1 LNLIEFKPFFHR
13 NDLNAFHS
21 KEIMTVL
28 FRARTSEGFNFKIL
42 GEILHNTL
50 KTISIHITKEGIFS
64 KMIDVHKKLLIDI
77 KLLSTNFSQ
86 YVLNTDSLL
95 FGVNISHLYKIIS
108 SLKKKDSLILQIM
121 EESPN
126 ELQIIVTPRE
136 RDHTEVSRI
145 SIQNIQSLDIDVPE
159 NYNHPVH
166 VSSSKFQK
174 MCKDMLNIGK
184 EIHVYGNEQFV
195 MFECETP
202 GIYKKQIH
210 FGEEPED
217 PESSPHM
224 VTDNPSDVHYYFDA
238 EQLVR
243 ISKISSLAPLLHVY
257 LNHSLP
263 LLIKSQVGSL
273 GTISIFIKSSPNSS
287 QISSE

>member
-1 LNLIEFKPFFHR
+1 
-13 NDLNAFHS
+13 
-21 KEIMTVL
+21 MTVL
-28 FRARTSEGFNFKIL
+28 FRAKTSEGFNFKIL

-50 KTISIHITKEGIFS
+50 KTISIHITKDGFFS

-86 YVLNTDSLL
+86 YILNADNLL

-121 EESPN
+121 DDAPN

-145 SIQNIQSLDIDVPE
+145 SIQNIQSLDIEVPE

-184 EIHVYGNEQFV
+184 EIHVFGSEQFV

-217 PESSPHM
+217 ESNH
-224 VTDNPSDVHYYFDA
+224 PSSDDAAYVHYFFDA

-263 LLIKSQVGSL
+263 LLIKSQVGTL
-273 GTISIFIKSSPNSS
+273 GTISIFIKSSPKSS
-287 QISSE
+287 LEPVA

>member
-1 LNLIEFKPFFHR
+1 MDFVQK
-13 NDLNAFHS
+13 
-21 KEIMTVL
+21 KIMPVL
-28 FRARTSEGFNFKIL
+28 FRAKTNEGFNFKIL

-50 KTISIHITKEGIFS
+50 KTISIHVTHEGVFS

-77 KLLSTNFSQ
+77 KLFSTNFSQ
-86 YVLNTDSLL
+86 YTLNTDSLL

-108 SLKKKDSLILQIM
+108 SLKKKDSLILQIDD
-121 EESPN
+121 EAPN

-136 RDHTEVSRI
+136 RDHTEVSKI
-145 SIQNIQSLDIDVPE
+145 SIQNIQSLEIEVPE
-159 NYNHPVH
+159 NYSHPVH

-184 EIHVYGNEQFV
+184 EVHVYGNNSFV

-210 FGEEPED
+210 FGEEID
-217 PESSPHM
+217 PNEIDPAAL
-224 VTDNPSDVHYYFDA
+224 TNYYFDA

-243 ISKISSLAPLLHVY
+243 ISKISSLASLLHVY
-257 LNHSLP
+257 LNPSLP

-273 GTISIFIKSSPNSS
+273 GTISIFIKSTPSATTADA
-287 QISSE
+287 

>member
-1 LNLIEFKPFFHR
+1 
-13 NDLNAFHS
+13 
-21 KEIMTVL
+21 MTIL
-28 FRARTSEGFNFKIL
+28 FRAKTNEGFNFKIL

-50 KTISIHITKEGIFS
+50 KTISINITKDGVFS

-77 KLLSTNFSQ
+77 KLLSNNFSQ
-86 YVLNTDSLL
+86 YTLNVDNLL

-121 EESPN
+121 EDSPN

-136 RDHTEVSRI
+136 RDHVEVSKI
-145 SIQNIQSLDIDVPE
+145 SIQSIQSLEIEVPE
-159 NYNHPVH
+159 TYKHPVH

-184 EIHVYGNEQFV
+184 EIHVYGDDRFV
-195 MFECETP
+195 IFECETP

-210 FGEEPED
+210 FGEEIVPED
-217 PESSPHM
+217 VDQSQI
-224 VTDNPSDVHYYFDA
+224 TNYFFDA

-243 ISKISSLAPLLHVY
+243 ISKVSSLSNLLHVY
-257 LNHSLP
+257 LDSSLP
-263 LLIKSQVGSL
+263 LLIKSQIGSL
-273 GTISIFIKSSPNSS
+273 GIISIFIKSTPNTT
-287 QISSE
+287 ET